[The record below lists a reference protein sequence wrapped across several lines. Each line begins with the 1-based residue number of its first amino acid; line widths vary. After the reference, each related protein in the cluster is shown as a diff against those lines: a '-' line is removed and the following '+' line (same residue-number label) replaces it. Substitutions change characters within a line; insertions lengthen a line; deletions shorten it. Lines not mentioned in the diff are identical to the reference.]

1 MQKARDDLQA
11 ARDEKIADA
20 HREFEEGMEKAETRI
35 QQEVAKAMEDEEAR
49 LKEQSAASVA
59 KAKEEIF
66 KEAIPAAQ
74 REAKE
79 SAQKRWRNKQV
90 QHNFDG
96 KDIDQDTRLSCM
108 AGVVYIYIV

>member
-1 MQKARDDLQA
+1 MVSNPDSRTIPATA
-11 ARDEKIADA
+11 SA
-20 HREFEEGMEKAETRI
+20 TRCFF
-35 QQEVAKAMEDEEAR
+35 Q
-49 LKEQSAASVA
+49 
-59 KAKEEIF
+59 
-66 KEAIPAAQ
+66 AIPAAQ